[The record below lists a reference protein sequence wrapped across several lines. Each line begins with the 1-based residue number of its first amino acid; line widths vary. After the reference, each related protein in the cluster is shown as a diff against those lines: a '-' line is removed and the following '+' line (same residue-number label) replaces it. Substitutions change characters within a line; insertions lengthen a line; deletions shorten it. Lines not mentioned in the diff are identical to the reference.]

1 MAYNNQK
8 GPQHTG
14 DIQYEGDPNET
25 QIDFDDDFVA
35 LKTNGQ
41 QRFIVSGSAITS
53 SVNIVPSVTLTNDLG
68 STDLEWSR
76 LYVEE
81 VIGDIEGA
89 IRFDAVNDEG
99 DSISRGQVVYIKGVA
114 GQTPTVALAAADD
127 ATKMPAFGLAG
138 SNAAQGASLQVVT
151 FGSIGNLNLGTLFPD
166 ETFAEGDPVF
176 VQTGSGGVS
185 GSMTTTRPTGSNNLL
200 QNIGQVVRNGG
211 GGDNQIKV
219 GGAGRSN
226 ATPNLD
232 RGYLFVGNDDD
243 CSVADDT
250 IFVSSSANKVG
261 INNTDPDHT
270 LTITGDVSA
279 SAAISA
285 SSFHGDGSGL
295 TGLPSAA
302 ITTYNSSSNNRIITS
317 VNSTTVQG
325 ESNLTFDGTELI
337 VSGVL
342 TVDGAGGVGSR
353 VYFNVPEES
362 NAFRV
367 RKSGGN
373 NAIRF
378 DNDSDRL
385 FFNSDTRIGSDTI
398 APDHALSVTGDIS
411 ASVNI
416 SASAFYGDGSNLDGI
431 SAGPITNYNSAG
443 ATRIITSVDTST
455 VQGESNL
462 TFDGS
467 VLSVT
472 GDVSAQR
479 ITSSVGIHVTGA
491 NPSIAIGDRAGGGPQ
506 DGMLAIRPSDTNNK
520 TLALMQGT
528 DASGGRIALG
538 VSGSGAITVGGAHF
552 GGLINVT
559 GSGTETLISAK
570 SDLHGSLLEVKGSG
584 AVGILNLD
592 PKTALDVHHNPTTLA
607 NDTGGG
613 EVVKFGAGT
622 TIQGKTYYLHSN
634 GNWDEVDIS
643 VPASG
648 GLGMLATALGTSPS
662 VDGMLIRG
670 FFDYNTQLVGGFTT
684 GATVYL
690 SGSGQ
695 LTTIRPSGSGQ
706 SVRVVG
712 TCTTTG
718 NVIYFNPSPDYLV
731 VV

>member
-53 SVNIVPSVTLTNDLG
+53 SVNFVPSGDETLDLG
-68 STDLEWSR
+68 SADLNWRNIYAQEFF
-76 LYVEE
+76 
-81 VIGDIEGA
+81 GDLEGA
-89 IRFDAVNDEG
+89 IRFDAQNDEG
-99 DSISRGQVVYIKGVA
+99 DTITKGQVVYINGVV
-114 GQTPTVALAAADD
+114 GQTPTVALAACDVPS
-127 ATKMPAFGLAG
+127 KMPAFGLAAET
-138 SNAAQGASLQVVT
+138 AADGASIQIIT
-151 FGSIGNLNLGTLFPD
+151 MGSINSLNLTSLYD
-166 ETFAEGDPVF
+166 KTFAEGDV
-176 VQTGSGGVS
+176 VYVETGSNGTS
-185 GSMTTTRPTGSNNLL
+185 GSLTNVVPTGSANLL
-200 QNIGQVVRNGG
+200 QNMGKIIRNGG
-211 GGDNQIKV
+211 GSDGQIKV
-219 GGAGRSN
+219 GGAGRTN

-232 RGYLFVGNDDD
+232 KGYLFIGNDSDQ
-243 CSVADDT
+243 SVADNT

-317 VNSTTVQG
+317 VDSTTVQG

-342 TVDGAGGVGSR
+342 TVDGGAGVGSR

-373 NAIRF
+373 NVIRF

-385 FFNSDTRIGSDTI
+385 FFNSDTRVGSDTI

-506 DGMLAIRPSDTNNK
+506 EGMLAIRPSDTNNK

>member
-25 QIDFDDDFVA
+25 QIDFDDDSIK
-35 LKTNGQ
+35 LKTGGTY
-41 QRFIVSGSAITS
+41 R
-53 SVNIVPSVTLTNDLG
+53 
-68 STDLEWSR
+68 LE
-76 LYVEE
+76 
-81 VIGDIEGA
+81 
-89 IRFDAVNDEG
+89 
-99 DSISRGQVVYIKGVA
+99 
-114 GQTPTVALAAADD
+114 
-127 ATKMPAFGLAG
+127 
-138 SNAAQGASLQVVT
+138 
-151 FGSIGNLNLGTLFPD
+151 
-166 ETFAEGDPVF
+166 
-176 VQTGSGGVS
+176 
-185 GSMTTTRPTGSNNLL
+185 
-200 QNIGQVVRNGG
+200 
-211 GGDNQIKV
+211 
-219 GGAGRSN
+219 
-226 ATPNLD
+226 
-232 RGYLFVGNDDD
+232 
-243 CSVADDT
+243 
-250 IFVSSSANKVG
+250 
-261 INNTDPDHT
+261 INNNH
-270 LTITGDVSA
+270 VSA
-279 SAAISA
+279 SGPVSA

-325 ESNLTFDGTELI
+325 ESNLTFDGSKLSATGQISASLGISGSVIQGGDGKLSLNNTTSGNPQIKATGGNLYIRNDEVDKAVRIRLGDDAGDTKFEVRNNSDSQVFRVESTGKVYADNQLTASLIRTNELTASSHVSASAFFGASLSASVFVSASQVYGKFFGDGSSLTGLPSAAITAYGETGATRIITSVDTTSVQGESNLTFDGTELI

-342 TVDGAGGVGSR
+342 TVDGGAGVGSR
-353 VYFNVPEES
+353 VYFNVPEDV

-367 RKSGGN
+367 RKSGGT

-378 DNDSDRL
+378 DNDDNKL
-385 FFNSDTRIGSDTI
+385 FFTPDTRIGSDTI

-416 SASAFYGDGSNLDGI
+416 SASAFYGDGSNLNGI

-462 TFDGS
+462 TFDSS

-491 NPSIAIGDRAGGGPQ
+491 NPSIAIGDRAGSGPQ

-520 TLALMQGT
+520 ILALMQGT

-592 PKTALDVHHNPTTLA
+592 PKTALDVHHNPTILA

>member
-53 SVNIVPSVTLTNDLG
+53 SVNFVPSGDETLDLG
-68 STDLEWSR
+68 SADLNWRNIYAQEFF
-76 LYVEE
+76 
-81 VIGDIEGA
+81 GDLEGA
-89 IRFDAVNDEG
+89 IRFDAQNDEG
-99 DSISRGQVVYIKGVA
+99 DTITKGQVVYINGVV
-114 GQTPTVALAAADD
+114 GQTPTVALAACDVPS
-127 ATKMPAFGLAG
+127 KMPAFGLAAET
-138 SNAAQGASLQVVT
+138 AADGASIQIIT
-151 FGSIGNLNLGTLFPD
+151 MGSINSLNLTSLYD
-166 ETFAEGDPVF
+166 KTFAEGDV
-176 VQTGSGGVS
+176 VYVETGSNGTS
-185 GSMTTTRPTGSNNLL
+185 GSLTNVVPTGSANLL
-200 QNIGQVVRNGG
+200 QNMGKIIRNGG
-211 GGDNQIKV
+211 GSDGQIKV
-219 GGAGRSN
+219 GGAGRTN

-232 RGYLFVGNDDD
+232 KGYLFIGNDSDQ
-243 CSVADDT
+243 SVADNT

-317 VNSTTVQG
+317 VDSTTVQG

-342 TVDGAGGVGSR
+342 TVDGGAGVGSR

-373 NAIRF
+373 NVIRF

-385 FFNSDTRIGSDTI
+385 FFNSDTRVGSDTI

-431 SAGPITNYNSAG
+431 SAGPITNYNSPG
-443 ATRIITSVDTST
+443 GTRIITSVDAST

-506 DGMLAIRPSDTNNK
+506 EGMLAIRPSDTNNK

>member
-53 SVNIVPSVTLTNDLG
+53 SVNFVPSGDETLDLG
-68 STDLEWSR
+68 SADLNWRNIYAQEFF
-76 LYVEE
+76 
-81 VIGDIEGA
+81 GDLEGA
-89 IRFDAVNDEG
+89 IRFDAQNDEG
-99 DSISRGQVVYIKGVA
+99 DTITKGQVVYINGVV
-114 GQTPTVALAAADD
+114 GQTPTVALAACDVPS
-127 ATKMPAFGLAG
+127 KMPAFGLAAET
-138 SNAAQGASLQVVT
+138 AADGASIQIIT
-151 FGSIGNLNLGTLFPD
+151 MGSINSLNLTSLYD
-166 ETFAEGDPVF
+166 KTFAEGDV
-176 VQTGSGGVS
+176 VYVETGSNGTS
-185 GSMTTTRPTGSNNLL
+185 GSLTNVVPTGSANLL
-200 QNIGQVVRNGG
+200 QNMGKIIRDGG
-211 GGDNQIKV
+211 GSDGQIKV
-219 GGAGRSN
+219 GGAGRRN

-232 RGYLFVGNDDD
+232 KGYLFIGNDSDQ
-243 CSVADDT
+243 SVADNT

-317 VNSTTVQG
+317 VDSTTVQG

-342 TVDGAGGVGSR
+342 TVDGGAGVGSR

-373 NAIRF
+373 NVIRF

-385 FFNSDTRIGSDTI
+385 FFNSDTRVGSDTI

-443 ATRIITSVDTST
+443 ATRIITSVDAST

-506 DGMLAIRPSDTNNK
+506 EGMLAIRPSDTNNK